1 MQRTKL
7 INICIFR
14 SLLIRELY
22 EGYPRVY
29 ASLLKE
35 SSIWVLESEKLKS
48 FEYAVNIDSP
58 PPLVFFPTIG
68 IKVGSFV
75 EA

>member
-1 MQRTKL
+1 
-7 INICIFR
+7 
-14 SLLIRELY
+14 LY

-35 SSIWVLESEKLKS
+35 SSVWVLESEKVKS

-58 PPLVFFPTIG
+58 PLSVFFPTIG
-68 IKVGSFV
+68 IRASPSA